1 MNTQDRKIY
10 IDWLRVLAMF
20 TIFFFHCAKFFD
32 QDGWHVKNPQTSFGF
47 TVFIVITAQWIMPLF
62 FILSAVSLRYSL
74 ETRTNRQF
82 LRERLKRLGV
92 PLLFGIFTLALP
104 QVYIER
110 VTSGGFTGSL
120 IDFIPHYIDGFYAFG
135 GNFAWMGLHLWYLE
149 ILLIFSL
156 LMLPLFRSFD
166 SELGKRLIT
175 LLSAISSKPLVIY
188 IFFVPIALMEML
200 VNLQPKGV
208 GMRDLGGWSPFT
220 YLVFFITGF
229 VLANEETFTD
239 SMKKYKMISV
249 ALAAVT
255 TITGYLIIT
264 SGGSDRMPVFA
275 CLRAMISWCWLCAI
289 IGWGKTYL
297 DFTNSFLKYA
307 NEAVLPFY
315 MLHQTLI
322 VITAYFL
329 ISLNMPVFIKY
340 LVLALLSFTVIMLIY
355 EFIVRRYRILRFLF
369 GMKVMS

>member
-1 MNTQDRKIY
+1 MNPRDRQIY

-20 TIFFFHCAKFFD
+20 TIFFFHCARFFD

-47 TVFIVITAQWIMPLF
+47 TVFVTVVAQWIMPLF

-74 ETRTNRQF
+74 ETRTSSQF
-82 LRERLKRLGV
+82 LMERLKRLGV

-110 VTSGGFTGSL
+110 VTSGGFKGSL
-120 IDFIPHYIDGFYAFG
+120 IDFIPHFFDGFYAFG

-156 LMLPLFRSFD
+156 LMLPLFKSFV
-166 SELGKRLIT
+166 SGHKKRLIAW
-175 LLSAISSKPLVIY
+175 LSAISSKPFGIY

-200 VNLQPKGV
+200 VNLQPGGA
-208 GMRDLGGWSPFT
+208 GMRDFGGWSPLT

-239 SMKKYKMISV
+239 SMKKYKTISV

-255 TITGYLIIT
+255 TIAGYIFMT
-264 SGGSDRMPVFA
+264 SGGSDRMPFFA
-275 CLRAMISWCWLCAI
+275 CLRAMNSWCWLCAI
-289 IGWGKTYL
+289 IGWGKTCL
-297 DFTNSFLKYA
+297 DSTNSFLKYA

-315 MLHQTLI
+315 MLHQTVI

-329 ISLNMPVFIKY
+329 ISLNKPVFIKY
-340 LVLALLSFTVIMLIY
+340 PVLALMSFTVIMLIY

-369 GMKVMS
+369 GMKAMS